1 MRKYI
6 NIIPK
11 KKCKYC
17 KNRENLT
24 IDHKIPKIIGG
35 KDEKKN
41 LQCLCMRCNTMK
53 SGMSD
58 RQVRSIWNWFLKIQ
72 RDRIKNGAK
81 PYELR
86 DEENKIKETI

>member
-17 KNRENLT
+17 KSKENLT
-24 IDHKIPKIIGG
+24 IDHKIPQILGG
-35 KDEKKN
+35 SDEKKN
-41 LQCLCMRCNTMK
+41 LQCLCMSCNTMK

-58 RQVRSIWNWFLKIQ
+58 KQVRSLFRWFLKIQ
-72 RDRIKNGAK
+72 DSRIKNGSK
-81 PYELR
+81 PYELY
-86 DEENKIKETI
+86 EKNISTS